1 MSPLEVPCHLKN
13 PREGLLYLG
22 ECDISWELWWFCFCW
37 FWSNVAIKVLDRNP
51 LEHTEV
57 LVGKRERGIFC
68 QKECW
73 RRSTLRAE
81 WVECGLTLEW
91 WPVEERHWQLSIP
104 VPLWR
109 LLILN
114 QPSQLKR
121 HGYWISGLQKVTFSS
136 QPGRKW
142 EIMIWWTLSH
152 WRTQAPLLVS
162 EHLPWLPAGT
172 SMFSYFWDDPS
183 RIPLSEAPIESH
195 LFNFTFNG
203 RADLDVITIDIYM
216 HDWWMMGRTWSYW
229 SFAHMVWLKLGAH
242 WHWAHWA

>member
-1 MSPLEVPCHLKN
+1 MVLMGVLRVFEGCCRVFEVCLKN
-13 PREGLLYLG
+13 KIGVLNQSDPPPFTKLFHKKNLFFTNDGFPK
-22 ECDISWELWWFCFCW
+22 CDILWELWWFCFCW
-37 FWSNVAIKVLDRNP
+37 FWSNVAIKLLDRNP

-121 HGYWISGLQKVTFSS
+121 HGYWISGLQKVTFPVNQGENEKSWFDE
-136 QPGRKW
+136 PCLIG
-142 EIMIWWTLSH
+142 
-152 WRTQAPLLVS
+152 APK
-162 EHLPWLPAGT
+162 
-172 SMFSYFWDDPS
+172 
-183 RIPLSEAPIESH
+183 H
-195 LFNFTFNG
+195 LFLWVNICLGCLQEHQCFPTSGMILVGSPYPKLPLKVTF
-203 RADLDVITIDIYM
+203 LTLLSM
-216 HDWWMMGRTWSYW
+216 EERT
-229 SFAHMVWLKLGAH
+229 
-242 WHWAHWA
+242 

>member
-1 MSPLEVPCHLKN
+1 MLETFN
-13 PREGLLYLG
+13 IEGWVGWVWL
-22 ECDISWELWWFCFCW
+22 DIGM
-37 FWSNVAIKVLDRNP
+37 VAGWG
-51 LEHTEV
+51 EV
-57 LVGKRERGIFC
+57 LAIVNSG
-68 QKECW
+68 
-73 RRSTLRAE
+73 STLKTFDFESAISTE
-81 WVECGLTLEW
+81 NTL
-91 WPVEERHWQLSIP
+91 
-104 VPLWR
+104 
-109 LLILN
+109 
-114 QPSQLKR
+114 
-121 HGYWISGLQKVTFSS
+121 ISGLQKVTFSS

>member
-1 MSPLEVPCHLKN
+1 M
-13 PREGLLYLG
+13 RIMMILL
-22 ECDISWELWWFCFCW
+22 
-37 FWSNVAIKVLDRNP
+37 
-51 LEHTEV
+51 
-57 LVGKRERGIFC
+57 
-68 QKECW
+68 
-73 RRSTLRAE
+73 
-81 WVECGLTLEW
+81 
-91 WPVEERHWQLSIP
+91 
-104 VPLWR
+104 
-109 LLILN
+109 LLILIKCCDKSTWQESSGTHWSPCRQEGEGN
-114 QPSQLKR
+114 ILSKRMLETFNIEGWVGWVWLDIGMVAGWGEALATVNSGSTLKTFDFESAISTEKTWILDKR
-121 HGYWISGLQKVTFSS
+121 LTKGYISS